1 MAIRNRQ
8 LSANLTP
15 LIFLFNIPIQP
26 NIHDKLVIFNEDS
39 GINVRKSAQPALRV
53 PKNPVRKLKKE

>member
-1 MAIRNRQ
+1 MQDVLEYRCSFDI
-8 LSANLTP
+8 SY
-15 LIFLFNIPIQP
+15 FIPIQP

-39 GINVRKSAQPALRV
+39 GINVRKSAQPDLRV